1 MKKSKTNKK
10 SQQNEI
16 SQAVVTLAQ
25 THHDTV
31 LALLI
36 VSLTI
41 NLFILIGWVALRVTS
56 VYDLE
61 VASFLFSR

>member
-1 MKKSKTNKK
+1 MNKRKTNTIQK
-10 SQQNEI
+10 NDLN
-16 SQAVVTLAQ
+16 QAVVTLAQ
-25 THHDTV
+25 THHDTI

-41 NLFILIGWVALRVTS
+41 NLFILVGWVTLQVTS

-61 VASFLFSR
+61 VASFLFLR

>member
-1 MKKSKTNKK
+1 MKKNKTNKA
-10 SQQNEI
+10 SQKEVT
-16 SQAVVTLAQ
+16 QAVVTLAQ

-36 VSLTI
+36 VSVLI
-41 NLFILIGWVALRVTS
+41 NLFILTGWVALQVTT
-56 VYDLE
+56 VYDFE